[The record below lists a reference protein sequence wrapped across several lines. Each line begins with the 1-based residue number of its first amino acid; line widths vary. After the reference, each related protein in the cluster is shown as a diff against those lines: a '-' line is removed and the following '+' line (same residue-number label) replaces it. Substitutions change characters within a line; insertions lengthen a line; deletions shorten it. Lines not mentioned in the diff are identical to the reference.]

1 MRKKIAAL
9 ICAAGSSTRMG
20 GIKKEYRLLQE
31 KDGRSL
37 SVLGTAVS
45 VFASCPEISYIIIS
59 VAPDSENGE
68 GAARK
73 AIPEELLGQNVVP
86 RIIFAP
92 GGTNRRRSVHNALRL
107 LSNFDIGLV
116 LIHDGA
122 RPWLDTDL
130 IRRVIQAAKAKGA
143 AIPVMPLLE
152 TPKELDAA
160 GTIINH
166 PPRASLCTAQT
177 PQAFLFPEIL
187 KAHDKAAV
195 EEETSGREFTDD
207 AEVWGAYCGTV
218 ASVSGSILNKKITFA
233 EDLP

>member
-20 GIKKEYRLLQE
+20 GIKKEYRSLQE

-45 VFASCPEISYIIIS
+45 VFASCPEISYIAIS
-59 VAPDSENGE
+59 VPPDSENGE
-68 GAARK
+68 VAARK
-73 AIPEELLGQNVVP
+73 AIPEDLLGHNTVP
-86 RIIFAP
+86 RIIFVH
-92 GGTNRRRSVHNALRL
+92 GGIKRRQSVHNALRL
-107 LSNFDIGLV
+107 LASFDIDMV

-122 RPWLDTDL
+122 RPWVDKAL
-130 IRRVIQAAKAKGA
+130 IRRVIQAAEKKGA
-143 AIPVMPLLE
+143 AIPVMPLVE
-152 TPKELDAA
+152 TPKELDA
-160 GTIINH
+160 GGMIIHH

-187 KAHDKAAV
+187 KAHDQAAV
-195 EEETSGREFTDD
+195 EEETTGREFTDD
-207 AEVWGAYCGTV
+207 AEVWGAYCGMV
-218 ASVSGSILNKKITFA
+218 ASVSGSVLNKKITFP